1 MRCGFGINRSLSTC
15 VCERETKRRIRRER
29 GGGVY
34 VMESFGLRGYQMT
47 GGN

>member
-1 MRCGFGINRSLSTC
+1 MC
-15 VCERETKRRIRRER
+15 VCERESVWERETKRRIRRER